1 MAQPKQRTNEEI
13 AKAALDD
20 LKGFVH
26 AINDLPEYN
35 HKYIYERILR
45 AVQEARSK

>member
-26 AINDLPEYN
+26 AINDLPVYN
-35 HKYIYERILR
+35 HKFIYGRIPW
-45 AVQEARSK
+45 AVREARSK